1 MLNHVNRTFG
11 CKVTAG
17 VWVAW
22 SVGWLGRNS
31 VSYIKLCMFIV
42 PLFPALFA
50 NGLRAD
56 GTSHSRGSAPL
67 LSLLCTQSSR
77 ELLYVAHPTVYP
89 RFQSKTHPHVSTL
102 LRNCTR
108 PAFVF
113 HSNFC
118 LLLWTMSYTVR
129 MTLQAKEALRRI
141 YWGNPS
147 SADSE
152 NDANV
157 GSVVKDP
164 PLQPAGCCV
173 ESLRAASASHTLVS
187 TTSASLPSPPPLPL
201 VASRS
206 RLPRLVVVLSL
217 INLRL

>member
-1 MLNHVNRTFG
+1 MLNHVNWTFG

-31 VSYIKLCMFIV
+31 VFIV

-50 NGLRAD
+50 NGFLAD
-56 GTSHSRGSAPL
+56 GTSQSRSSCLSFALNLVGSCFHS
-67 LSLLCTQSSR
+67 
-77 ELLYVAHPTVYP
+77 VAHPTVFP
-89 RFQSKTHPHVSTL
+89 RFQSKIHPHVNTL
-102 LRNCTR
+102 FRNHTC

-118 LLLWTMSYTVR
+118 VLSWTMSYTVR

-157 GSVVKDP
+157 GSIVKDP
-164 PLQPAGCCV
+164 TLQPAGCRV
-173 ESLRAASASHTLVS
+173 ESLRAASASRTLVS
-187 TTSASLPSPPPLPL
+187 TTSASLPSPPPPPL

-206 RLPRLVVVLSL
+206 RPPRLVVVLSL
-217 INLRL
+217 VNLQL